1 MDFDRGKFGLDNMA
15 AITTTVAIQPPSHEY
30 HLMLSFVSARLFF
43 LDDVETDTAV
53 SVMSLM
59 VVSSDNPP
67 TS

>member
-1 MDFDRGKFGLDNMA
+1 MA
-15 AITTTVAIQPPSHEY
+15 AITTTVAMQPPSHEY